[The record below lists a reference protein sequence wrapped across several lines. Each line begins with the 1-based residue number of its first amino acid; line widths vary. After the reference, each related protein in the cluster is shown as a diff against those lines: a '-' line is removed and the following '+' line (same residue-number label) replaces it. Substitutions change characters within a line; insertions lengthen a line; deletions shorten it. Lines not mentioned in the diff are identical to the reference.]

1 MVNSMK
7 NNLSY
12 KDVCNCPPTIQLIEL
27 SFHNFKDEKYY
38 EREVEVTKC
47 IRSRVYDVG
56 PTDELFIGEK
66 IYRAIYYSQFIDERR
81 AFVRKELRPSFLK
94 QQYRT
99 GSLWTRKNTVAGC
112 VMTVR
117 FPIPL
122 GMLTK
127 MRARKDPSISGIVAH
142 YPAPASGLIKE
153 RSTFCLIRNW
163 DYPVIRMS
171 RYFSVSS

>member
-127 MRARKDPSISGIVAH
+127 MRARKDPSISGIVTH

-163 DYPVIRMS
+163 NYLVIRMS